1 MHLTT
6 VRSFVLGLCATITS
20 FAAQA
25 ESIAVGWSSAPGLYE
40 DLGTEKPSGFFGDL
54 ADRIAT
60 DAGLDVEFVRYG
72 SMWEAIDAQAKGEVQ
87 MLAGVTRLLPLNAT
101 NIYSDPVAQSGHYLF
116 VRAED
121 RATFDLETGPPKR
134 IGVVENRRM
143 KFEARD
149 KLARHQIVPYESGPD
164 GLHAL
169 LVGLTDGLV
178 VIGEPFF
185 HNLRIKRIDHR
196 VAPFNAPLQT
206 FDRAVALHVSR
217 ADLMP
222 AINAA
227 VGRLEASGE
236 LSFLR
241 QQWGLVPPIAPPD
254 VLTVGVNHFPPY
266 QVVDDNGVL
275 TGFAVETMRELGER
289 ANLSLRFEAIT
300 SEEFVAGPHP
310 GTYDILPQVGVTPA
324 RARRMDFALPTSGS
338 DFAAFVRADDDFRPL
353 TLDDLAGERVGVSSV
368 NLARGRL
375 EATGEIDVVVFPHI
389 ADLLKA
395 LARGEIRVAVNVA
408 NALRAYAKD
417 SGLEKS
423 VVEVVP
429 PLFTAQRAP
438 ALRFGL
444 GEVRERLN
452 AVIPGYLASD
462 DYRELQLDWFEAKPL
477 LTSSRLA
484 QIGAVMVAMLLLLS
498 TYAVLERRA
507 RLLHQRD
514 AAHKDRLMEV
524 QLAHAKEAK
533 ALVAKLEAANA
544 DLARTNSELDAFA
557 RVASH
562 DLKAPLN
569 AIQKTSQWIEEDLEA
584 VLTED
589 TRESFRILRSRVSRM
604 SLLLNDLFTHAK
616 IGRNQPSGRRVSGRQ
631 LVDEVIEL
639 AGVPES
645 FAVELDPSLDNVVVE
660 AMPLL
665 TVLLNLVQ
673 NAVKHSESHDGTIRI
688 FVKDVGKTH
697 FFIVEDDGPGIDPK
711 YHERVF
717 GMFQTLKRRDEVE
730 GSGMG
735 LAIVR
740 KTVALAGGRITLASE
755 LGQGCRFTVEW
766 PIASESDQMYQN
778 GQDAT

>member
-6 VRSFVLGLCATITS
+6 LRSFVFGLCAVITS
-20 FAAQA
+20 VAAQA
-25 ESIAVGWSSAPGLYE
+25 DSIVVGWSPAPGLYE
-40 DLGTEKPSGFFGDL
+40 DLGTESPSGFFGDL
-54 ADRIAT
+54 ATRIAA

-72 SMWEAIDAQAKGEVQ
+72 SMWQAIDAQAKGDVQ
-87 MLAGVTRLLPLNAT
+87 MLAGVTRLLQLNAT

-116 VRAED
+116 VRTED
-121 RATFDLETGPPKR
+121 RATFDLETAPPKR

-143 KFEARD
+143 KFEPGDRFE
-149 KLARHQIVPYESGPD
+149 RHQIIPYESGPD

-169 LVGLTDGLV
+169 LAGLTDGLV

-196 VAPFNAPLQT
+196 VAPFSAPLQT
-206 FDRAVALHVSR
+206 FDRAVALHASR

-227 VGRLEASGE
+227 IGRLEASGE
-236 LSFLR
+236 LGFLR
-241 QQWGLVPPIAPPD
+241 QQWGIVPPSAPPE

-266 QVVDDNGVL
+266 QVIGENGAL
-275 TGFAVETMRELGER
+275 TGFSVETMRELGER
-289 ANLSLRFEAIT
+289 AHLNLRFVAIT
-300 SEEFVAGPHP
+300 SADFAAGPHP
-310 GTYDILPQVGVTPA
+310 GTYDILPQAGITPA
-324 RARRMDFALPTSGS
+324 RSRRMDFALPTSGS
-338 DFAAFVRADDDFRPL
+338 DFAAFVRADDPFRPL
-353 TLDDLAGERVGVSSV
+353 TIADLAGERVGVASV

-375 EATGEIDVVVFPHI
+375 EATGDIDVVVFPNP

-408 NALRAYAKD
+408 TTLRAYAKD
-417 SGLEKS
+417 GGLENS
-423 VVEVVP
+423 VLEVEP
-429 PLFTAQRAP
+429 ALFTAQRAP

-462 DYRELQLDWFEAKPL
+462 DYRELQLDWFGATPL
-477 LTSSRLA
+477 LSGVRIA
-484 QIGAVMVAMLLLLS
+484 QIAAVTAAALLLLGA
-498 TYAVLERRA
+498 YAVFERRG

-524 QLAHAKEAK
+524 QIAHAKEAK
-533 ALVAKLEAANA
+533 ALVAKLEATNA
-544 DLARTNSELDAFA
+544 ELARSNSELDAFA

-569 AIQKTSQWIEEDLEA
+569 AIEKTSHWIEEDLQA

-589 TRESFRILRSRVSRM
+589 SRESFRILRSRVSRM
-604 SLLLNDLFTHAK
+604 SLLLNDLLTHAK
-616 IGRNQPSGRRVSGRQ
+616 IGRKQSSGRRVTGRQ
-631 LVDEVIEL
+631 LADEVIEL
-639 AGVPES
+639 AAVPES
-645 FAVELDPSLDNVVVE
+645 FKVELDSSLDNVVVRS
-660 AMPLL
+660 MPLL

-673 NAVKHSESHDGTIRI
+673 NAVKHSESDHGTIRM
-688 FVKDVGKTH
+688 FVEDAGKTH
-697 FFIVEDDGPGIDPK
+697 LFSVEDDGPGIAPI

-717 GMFQTLKRRDEVE
+717 EMFQTLKRRDEVE

-740 KTVALAGGRITLASE
+740 KTVALAGGNITLASE

-766 PIASESDQMYQN
+766 PITSDQPNQEEQ
-778 GQDAT
+778 GAT